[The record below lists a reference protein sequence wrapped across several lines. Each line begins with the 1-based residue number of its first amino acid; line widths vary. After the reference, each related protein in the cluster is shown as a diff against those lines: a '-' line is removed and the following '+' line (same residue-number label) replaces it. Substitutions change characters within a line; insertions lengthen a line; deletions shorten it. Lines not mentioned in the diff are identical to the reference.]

1 MSREGRSSRN
11 RVSILSWMWTIV
23 LACIPGVNIIA
34 MFLLAFLSKKQP
46 KRSFAVASLILMLIV
61 AILIFVA
68 FLVFPAELLA
78 FGEWLRDLDAPAG
91 RGHAAGAVKV
101 NMAKGA
107 ATGTAPF
114 LRATAPRP
122 AATTPT
128 RPGRRR

>member
-34 MFLLAFLSKKQP
+34 MFLLAFLGKKQP

-78 FGEWLRDLDAPAG
+78 FGEWLRDRTPLQGAG
-91 RGHAAGAVKV
+91 
-101 NMAKGA
+101 
-107 ATGTAPF
+107 
-114 LRATAPRP
+114 
-122 AATTPT
+122 TPL
-128 RPGRRR
+128 GL

>member
-23 LACIPGVNIIA
+23 LACIPGVNILA
-34 MFLLAFLSKKQP
+34 MFLLAFLSRKQP

-78 FGEWLRDLDAPAG
+78 FGEWLRDRTPLQGAG
-91 RGHAAGAVKV
+91 
-101 NMAKGA
+101 
-107 ATGTAPF
+107 
-114 LRATAPRP
+114 
-122 AATTPT
+122 TPL
-128 RPGRRR
+128 GL

>member
-34 MFLLAFLSKKQP
+34 MFLLAFLGKKQP

-68 FLVFPAELLA
+68 FLVFPSELLA
-78 FGEWLRDLDAPAG
+78 FGEWLRDRTPLQGAG
-91 RGHAAGAVKV
+91 
-101 NMAKGA
+101 
-107 ATGTAPF
+107 
-114 LRATAPRP
+114 
-122 AATTPT
+122 TPL
-128 RPGRRR
+128 GL

>member
-23 LACIPGVNIIA
+23 LTCIPGVNIIA
-34 MFLLAFLSKKQP
+34 MFLLAFLARKQP

-78 FGEWLRDLDAPAG
+78 FGEWLRDLTPLQGAG
-91 RGHAAGAVKV
+91 
-101 NMAKGA
+101 
-107 ATGTAPF
+107 
-114 LRATAPRP
+114 
-122 AATTPT
+122 TPL
-128 RPGRRR
+128 GL

>member
-34 MFLLAFLSKKQP
+34 MFLLAFRGKKQP
-46 KRSFAVASLILMLIV
+46 KRRFAVASRILMLIV

-78 FGEWLRDLDAPAG
+78 FGEWLRDRTPLQGAG
-91 RGHAAGAVKV
+91 
-101 NMAKGA
+101 
-107 ATGTAPF
+107 
-114 LRATAPRP
+114 
-122 AATTPT
+122 TPL
-128 RPGRRR
+128 GL

>member
-34 MFLLAFLSKKQP
+34 MFLLAFLAKQP

-78 FGEWLRDLDAPAG
+78 FGEWLLTWTPPAG
-91 RGHAAGAVKV
+91 RGHAAGAVK
-101 NMAKGA
+101 
-107 ATGTAPF
+107 
-114 LRATAPRP
+114 
-122 AATTPT
+122 
-128 RPGRRR
+128 